1 MMQQETVHAMRLVGL
16 SMAFDALG
24 RKPESDAALAQLI
37 AKNEKTYSFSI
48 AYVFAYRG
56 DADRA
61 FEWLHK
67 AVQYHDPYPVAVAG
81 HPMFVNIHD
90 DPRWLPFLR
99 KHGVAPEQLAA
110 IKFDV
115 KVPN

>member
-24 RKPESDAALAQLI
+24 RKPESDAALAELI

-90 DPRWLPFLR
+90 DRAGCRSCANTALPLSSSPRSSST
-99 KHGVAPEQLAA
+99 
-110 IKFDV
+110 
-115 KVPN
+115 